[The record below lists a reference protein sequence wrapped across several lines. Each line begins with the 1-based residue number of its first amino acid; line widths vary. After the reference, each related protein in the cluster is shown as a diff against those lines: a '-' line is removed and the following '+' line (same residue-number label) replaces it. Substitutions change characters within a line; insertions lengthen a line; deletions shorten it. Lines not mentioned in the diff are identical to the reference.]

1 MPVIR
6 PATETD
12 MPAVWA
18 LYSDACDV
26 MLGTPY
32 DCEWVMGVHPTRE
45 GLLASVRAGNL
56 FVACESDGAAA
67 EGGATSPL
75 LGAYVLNDEQTS
87 GYEHAAWP
95 VDAGPEEV
103 AVIHL
108 LVSAVQARGRGVAR
122 SMLAHATG
130 VARARGACVIRL
142 DVFTNNTP
150 ALSLYSSAGFVDIG
164 PYELLLSEGHHRTLN
179 LMELDLRE

>member
-1 MPVIR
+1 MIR
-6 PATETD
+6 LATEAD

-18 LYSDACDV
+18 LYSDACDA

-56 FVACESDGAAA
+56 FVACEDDGAVTDDDAML
-67 EGGATSPL
+67 PL

-108 LVSAVQARGRGVAR
+108 LVTAPHARGRGIAR

-130 VARARGACVIRL
+130 VARARGARVIRL
-142 DVFTNNTP
+142 DAFTNNTP

-164 PYELLLSEGHHRTLN
+164 PHELLLSEGHHRTLN

>member
-1 MPVIR
+1 MIR
-6 PATETD
+6 PATEAD

-18 LYSDACDV
+18 LYSDACDA

-45 GLLASVRAGNL
+45 GLLASVWAGNL
-56 FVACESDGAAA
+56 FVACEDDGAVADDDV
-67 EGGATSPL
+67 SLPL

-95 VDAGPEEV
+95 VDAAPEEV

-108 LVSAVQARGRGVAR
+108 LVTASHARGKGVAR
-122 SMLAHATG
+122 SMLAHAVG
-130 VARARGACVIRL
+130 VARARGARVIRL

-164 PYELLLSEGHHRTLN
+164 PHELLLSEGHHRTLN
-179 LMELDLRE
+179 LMELDLQV

>member
-1 MPVIR
+1 MIR

-18 LYSDACDV
+18 LYSDACDA

-56 FVACESDGAAA
+56 FVACESDGSVT
-67 EGGATSPL
+67 EDGATSSL

-108 LVSAVQARGRGVAR
+108 LVTAIQARGRGVAR

-130 VARARGACVIRL
+130 VARARGARVIRL

-164 PYELLLSEGHHRTLN
+164 PHELVLSEGHHRTLN

>member
-1 MPVIR
+1 MIR
-6 PATETD
+6 PATEAD

-18 LYSDACDV
+18 LYSDACDA

-56 FVACESDGAAA
+56 FVACEDDGAV
-67 EGGATSPL
+67 TDDDVSLPL

-95 VDAGPEEV
+95 VDADPEEV

-108 LVSAVQARGRGVAR
+108 LVTAPHARGRGIAR
-122 SMLAHATG
+122 SMLTHAAG
-130 VARARGACVIRL
+130 VARARGARVIRL
-142 DVFTNNTP
+142 DAFTNNTP
-150 ALSLYSSAGFVDIG
+150 ALSLYSSVGFVDIG
-164 PYELLLSEGHHRTLN
+164 PHELLLSEGHHRTLN
-179 LMELDLRE
+179 LMELDLRV

>member
-1 MPVIR
+1 MIR
-6 PATETD
+6 PATEAD

-18 LYSDACDV
+18 LYSDACDA

-56 FVACESDGAAA
+56 FVACEDDGAVTDDD
-67 EGGATSPL
+67 ATLPL

-95 VDAGPEEV
+95 VDAAPEEV

-108 LVSAVQARGRGVAR
+108 LVTAPHARGRGVAR
-122 SMLAHATG
+122 SMLAHAAG
-130 VARARGACVIRL
+130 VARARGARVIRL
-142 DVFTNNTP
+142 DAFTNNTP

-164 PYELLLSEGHHRTLN
+164 PHELLLSEGHHRTLN
-179 LMELDLRE
+179 LMELDLRV